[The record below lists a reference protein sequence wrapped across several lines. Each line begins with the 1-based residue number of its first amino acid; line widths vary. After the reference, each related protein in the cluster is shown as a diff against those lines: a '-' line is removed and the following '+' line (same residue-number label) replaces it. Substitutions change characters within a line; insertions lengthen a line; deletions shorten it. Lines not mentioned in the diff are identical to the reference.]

1 MIQAVIQAGGKGTRL
16 AAITKNEIP
25 KPMVDVA
32 GKPLIQWQ
40 IEELKKN
47 NVHSFIIIVGHLG
60 NIIKDY
66 CGDGSK
72 WGVSIKY
79 IEEKESDPLGTA
91 GALAYLPALLQEN
104 EFIFVYA
111 DVFFS
116 LDVER
121 MLSFHRQHKSEA
133 TLLIHPNSHPFDS
146 DLVLTD
152 KEYRVLSFQSKH
164 DERQDY
170 YQNQVNAGFFIF
182 NKSVCSNVP
191 EPCKLAIEKDILS
204 GMLQKGCAVYG
215 YRSTEYIKD
224 MGTVARLKNVE
235 ADIKSGFVFKR
246 NLHNQQK
253 AIFIDRDGTLNKYVG
268 LLSTPKQLELE
279 NGVSEA
285 LLKVN
290 SSEYLAICCTNQPV
304 VARGMCSIDEL
315 ELIHKKLQTLLGNK
329 GVFLDDIIYCPH
341 HPDKGYPGEVEEY
354 KVECNCRKPG
364 TAMLEEMSQRYNIDL
379 RKSWFVGD
387 TTTDIQTAVNSGMRS
402 VLVMTGEAGRDEKFA
417 VCPDIKTAN
426 LKEAVTQILKMG
438 DKL

>member
-1 MIQAVIQAGGKGTRL
+1 
-16 AAITKNEIP
+16 
-25 KPMVDVA
+25 
-32 GKPLIQWQ
+32 
-40 IEELKKN
+40 
-47 NVHSFIIIVGHLG
+47 
-60 NIIKDY
+60 
-66 CGDGSK
+66 
-72 WGVSIKY
+72 
-79 IEEKESDPLGTA
+79 
-91 GALAYLPALLQEN
+91 
-104 EFIFVYA
+104 
-111 DVFFS
+111 
-116 LDVER
+116 
-121 MLSFHRQHKSEA
+121 
-133 TLLIHPNSHPFDS
+133 
-146 DLVLTD
+146 
-152 KEYRVLSFQSKH
+152 
-164 DERQDY
+164 
-170 YQNQVNAGFFIF
+170 
-182 NKSVCSNVP
+182 
-191 EPCKLAIEKDILS
+191 
-204 GMLQKGCAVYG
+204 
-215 YRSTEYIKD
+215 

-315 ELIHKKLQTLLGNK
+315 EYIHKKLQTLLGNT

-387 TTTDIQTAVNSGMRS
+387 TTTDIQTAVNSGMHS
-402 VLVMTGEAGRDEKFA
+402 ALVMTGEAGRDEKFA
-417 VCPDIKTAN
+417 VCPDLKTAD